1 LNEVKGMTINMI
13 KNTKDFKKILLF
25 FSALILLLF
34 FCSSF
39 VSCSK
44 TLSAE
49 EIKIRDIVDPL
60 TENYFV
66 SINNED
72 YGKFSKDFD
81 DGMKNAVP
89 KENFN
94 QLILP
99 VKDGLGDYVPNSI
112 RLVTIASEKGFT
124 AAYYDADFSKK
135 SNVKIKMVFSKI
147 NGEFKISDQW
157 FQ

>member
-1 LNEVKGMTINMI
+1 MI
-13 KNTKDFKKILLF
+13 KNINDFKKILLF

-34 FCSSF
+34 LCFSF
-39 VSCSK
+39 VSCNK

-49 EIKIRDIVDPL
+49 EIKIKAVVDPL

-72 YGKFSKDFD
+72 YGKFSEDFD
-81 DGMKNAVP
+81 DGMKNAVT
-89 KENFN
+89 KDNFN
-94 QLILP
+94 QMVSP

-135 SNVKIKMVFSKI
+135 SNVKIKMVFSKT
-147 NGEFKISDQW
+147 NDEFKISGQW

>member
-1 LNEVKGMTINMI
+1 MALNMI
-13 KNTKDFKKILLF
+13 KNTNDFKKILLSLLSF
-25 FSALILLLF
+25 LSLLLLLSLCF
-34 FCSSF
+34 TF

-44 TLSAE
+44 TLSTE
-49 EIKIRDIVDPL
+49 ELKIKDIVDPM

-66 SINNED
+66 AINNED
-72 YGKFSKDFD
+72 YGKFSQDFD
-81 DGMKNAVP
+81 DGMKNAVT
-89 KENFN
+89 KDSFI

-99 VKDGLGDYVPNSI
+99 VKDGLGDYVPGSI
-112 RLVTIASEKGFT
+112 KLVTIAGEKGFT

-147 NGEFKISDQW
+147 DGEFKISGQW

>member
-1 LNEVKGMTINMI
+1 MI
-13 KNTKDFKKILLF
+13 KTKIDFKKILLSLLSF
-25 FSALILLLF
+25 LCLMSILFLCFSF
-34 FCSSF
+34 M
-39 VSCSK
+39 SCSK

-81 DGMKNAVP
+81 DGMKNAVT

-147 NGEFKISDQW
+147 NGEFKISGQW

>member
-1 LNEVKGMTINMI
+1 VKGMAVNMI
-13 KNTKDFKKILLF
+13 KNPNNFKKILLPF
-25 FSALILLLF
+25 LSLLLLLSLCF
-34 FCSSF
+34 SF

-49 EIKIRDIVDPL
+49 EIKIRDIVDPM

-81 DGMKNAVP
+81 VGMKNAIT

-99 VKDGLGDYVPNSI
+99 LKDGLGDYVPNSI
-112 RLVTIASEKGFT
+112 KLVTIASEKGFT
-124 AAYYDADFSKK
+124 AVYYDADFSKK
-135 SNVKIKMVFSKI
+135 SNVKIKMVFSKT
-147 NGEFKISDQW
+147 NKEFKISGQW

>member
-1 LNEVKGMTINMI
+1 MI
-13 KNTKDFKKILLF
+13 KNINDFKKILLF

-34 FCSSF
+34 LCFSF
-39 VSCSK
+39 MSCSK

-60 TENYFV
+60 TENYFI

-72 YGKFSKDFD
+72 YGKFSEDFD
-81 DGMKNAVP
+81 DGMKNAVT
-89 KENFN
+89 KDNFN
-94 QLILP
+94 QMVSP
-99 VKDGLGDYVPNSI
+99 VKDGLGDYVPDSI

-135 SNVKIKMVFSKI
+135 SNVKIKMVFSKT
-147 NGEFKISDQW
+147 NDEFKITV
-157 FQ
+157 

>member
-1 LNEVKGMTINMI
+1 ML
-13 KNTKDFKKILLF
+13 KNTNVFKKTLFSLLF
-25 FSALILLLF
+25 FLSLLLLF
-34 FCSSF
+34 SLCFSF

-49 EIKIRDIVDPL
+49 EIKIKDIVAPL
-60 TENYFV
+60 TENYFI

-72 YGKFSKDFD
+72 YDRFSKDFD
-81 DGMKNAVP
+81 DGMKNAVT
-89 KENFN
+89 KDNFN
-94 QLILP
+94 QLTLP

-112 RLVTIASEKGFT
+112 KLVTIAIEKGFT

-135 SNVKIKMVFSKI
+135 SDVKIKMVFSKK
-147 NGEFKISDQW
+147 NDEFKISGQW

>member
-1 LNEVKGMTINMI
+1 MI
-13 KNTKDFKKILLF
+13 KNINDFKKILLF

-34 FCSSF
+34 LCFSF
-39 VSCSK
+39 MSCSK

-72 YGKFSKDFD
+72 YGKFSEDFD
-81 DGMKNAVP
+81 DGMKNAVT
-89 KENFN
+89 KDNFN
-94 QLILP
+94 QMVSP
-99 VKDGLGDYVPNSI
+99 VKDGLGDYVPDSI

-135 SNVKIKMVFSKI
+135 SNVKIKMVFSKT
-147 NGEFKISDQW
+147 NDEFKISGQW

>member
-1 LNEVKGMTINMI
+1 M
-13 KNTKDFKKILLF
+13 
-25 FSALILLLF
+25 LLLSLCF
-34 FCSSF
+34 SF

-49 EIKIRDIVDPL
+49 EIKIKDAVDPL
-60 TENYFV
+60 TENYFI

-81 DGMKNAVP
+81 DGMKNAVT

-99 VKDGLGDYVPNSI
+99 VKDGLGDYVPGSI
-112 RLVTIASEKGFT
+112 RLVTIAGEKGFT
-124 AAYYDADFSKK
+124 AVYYDADFSRK

-147 NGEFKISDQW
+147 SGEFKISGQW

>member
-1 LNEVKGMTINMI
+1 MI
-13 KNTKDFKKILLF
+13 KNINDFKKILLF

-34 FCSSF
+34 LCFSF
-39 VSCSK
+39 VSCNK

-49 EIKIRDIVDPL
+49 EIKIKAVVDPM

-72 YGKFSKDFD
+72 YGKFSEDFD
-81 DGMKNAVP
+81 DGMKNAVT
-89 KENFN
+89 KDNFN
-94 QLILP
+94 QMVSP

-135 SNVKIKMVFSKI
+135 SNVKIKMVFSKT
-147 NGEFKISDQW
+147 NDEFKISGQW

>member
-1 LNEVKGMTINMI
+1 MAINMI
-13 KNTKDFKKILLF
+13 KNINDFKKILLF

-34 FCSSF
+34 LCFSF
-39 VSCSK
+39 MSCSK

-60 TENYFV
+60 TENYFI

-72 YGKFSKDFD
+72 YGKFSEDFD
-81 DGMKNAVP
+81 DGMKNAVT
-89 KENFN
+89 KDNFN
-94 QLILP
+94 QMVSP

-135 SNVKIKMVFSKI
+135 SNVKIKMVFSKT
-147 NGEFKISDQW
+147 NDEFKISGQW

>member
-1 LNEVKGMTINMI
+1 M
-13 KNTKDFKKILLF
+13 
-25 FSALILLLF
+25 LI
-34 FCSSF
+34 
-39 VSCSK
+39 
-44 TLSAE
+44 

-81 DGMKNAVP
+81 DGMKNAVT
-89 KENFN
+89 KDNFN

-99 VKDGLGDYVPNSI
+99 VKDGLGDYVPGSI
-112 RLVTIASEKGFT
+112 RLVTIAGEKGFT
-124 AAYYDADFSKK
+124 AAYYDADFSRK
-135 SNVKIKMVFSKI
+135 SNVKIKMVFSKTS
-147 NGEFKISDQW
+147 GEFKISGQW

>member
-1 LNEVKGMTINMI
+1 MINNPVNI
-13 KNTKDFKKILLF
+13 KKILLSF
-25 FSALILLLF
+25 LSLMILLF
-34 FCSSF
+34 FCFSF

-49 EIKIRDIVDPL
+49 EIKIKDIANPL

-81 DGMKNAVP
+81 DGMKKTVT

-99 VKDGLGDYVPNSI
+99 VKEGLGYYVPDSI
-112 RLVTIASEKGFT
+112 KLVTIAREQGFT
-124 AAYYDADFSKK
+124 AVYYDADFSKK
-135 SNVKIKMVFSKI
+135 SNIKIKMVFSKI
-147 NGEFKISDQW
+147 DDEFKISGQW

>member
-1 LNEVKGMTINMI
+1 MATKMI
-13 KNTKDFKKILLF
+13 KNTNDLKKILLAF
-25 FSALILLLF
+25 LSLMILLF
-34 FCSSF
+34 FCFSF

-44 TLSAE
+44 TLNAE
-49 EIKIRDIVDPL
+49 EIKIRDIVNPM

-112 RLVTIASEKGFT
+112 KLVTIASEKGFT
-124 AAYYDADFSKK
+124 AVYYDADFSRK
-135 SNVKIKMVFSKI
+135 SDVKIKMVFSKT
-147 NGEFKISDQW
+147 NNEFKISGQW

>member
-1 LNEVKGMTINMI
+1 VI
-13 KNTKDFKKILLF
+13 KNTSDFKKILLF

-39 VSCSK
+39 VSCNK

-49 EIKIRDIVDPL
+49 EIKIRDIVDPM
-60 TENYFV
+60 TDNYFV

-81 DGMKNAVP
+81 DGMKNAVT
-89 KENFN
+89 KDNFN

-99 VKDGLGDYVPNSI
+99 VKDGLGDYVSNSI
-112 RLVTIASEKGFT
+112 KLVTIAGEKGFT
-124 AAYYDADFSKK
+124 AVYYDADFSKK
-135 SNVKIKMVFSKI
+135 SNVKIKMVFSKT
-147 NGEFKISDQW
+147 NNEFKISGQW

>member
-1 LNEVKGMTINMI
+1 MI
-13 KNTKDFKKILLF
+13 KNINDFKKILLF

-34 FCSSF
+34 LCFSF
-39 VSCSK
+39 VSCNK

-72 YGKFSKDFD
+72 YGKFSEDFD
-81 DGMKNAVP
+81 DGMKNAVT
-89 KENFN
+89 KDNFN
-94 QLILP
+94 QMVSP

-135 SNVKIKMVFSKI
+135 SNVKIKMVFSKT
-147 NGEFKISDQW
+147 NDEFKISGQW

>member
-1 LNEVKGMTINMI
+1 MINNPI
-13 KNTKDFKKILLF
+13 NIKKILLL
-25 FSALILLLF
+25 FSSLILLLF
-34 FCSSF
+34 FCFSF

-49 EIKIRDIVDPL
+49 EIKMRDILDPM
-60 TENYFV
+60 TENYFA

-81 DGMKNAVP
+81 EGMKKAVT

-94 QLILP
+94 QFILP
-99 VKDGLGDYVPNSI
+99 LKDGLGDYVPNSI
-112 RLVTIASEKGFT
+112 KLVAIASEKGFT

-135 SNVKIKMVFSKI
+135 NNIKIKMVFSKI
-147 NGEFKISDQW
+147 NNEYKISGQW

>member
-1 LNEVKGMTINMI
+1 ML
-13 KNTKDFKKILLF
+13 KNRIDFKKILLSLLSF
-25 FSALILLLF
+25 LSLMLILF
-34 FCSSF
+34 FCFSF

-49 EIKIRDIVDPL
+49 EIKIKDIVDPM

-81 DGMKNAVP
+81 DGMKNAVT
-89 KENFN
+89 KDNFN

-99 VKDGLGDYVPNSI
+99 VKDGLGDYIPNSI
-112 RLVTIASEKGFT
+112 KLVTIAIEKGFT
-124 AAYYDADFSKK
+124 AVYYDADFSKK
-135 SNVKIKMVFSKI
+135 SNIKIKMVFSKI
-147 NGEFKISDQW
+147 NDEYKISGQW